1 MRFSFGVM
9 ARVVYNDSPNIGS
22 CYKDSRDVYDAIE
35 YQFGHEVAVGA
46 SCWAELAC
54 VGEIYEDD
62 EFIIEMIESI

>member
-9 ARVVYNDSPNIGS
+9 ARVVFNDSTNIGS

-46 SCWAELAC
+46 SCWTELAC
-54 VGEIYEDD
+54 VGEIYEHD
-62 EFIIEMIESI
+62 EFTIEMIDSI